1 MVLPRRAAADSP
13 RHNLSR
19 MVVMLRLPPPL
30 LVALTRLLQLL
41 RRPLQQFLLVM
52 VLQRLLRVWGLLTV
66 R

>member
-1 MVLPRRAAADSP
+1 
-13 RHNLSR
+13 